1 MSDNVIGALP
11 SLLLDVL
18 SIAVTKES
26 KSKWPHDMLFPHGSV
41 LGRYSRHLVN
51 RLPFQLP
58 LSEARLG
65 HQCPTAL
72 GPGFMRRGVQQE
84 TLNSYLW

>member
-18 SIAVTKES
+18 SIVVTIKG
-26 KSKWPHDMLFPHGSV
+26 KTKWPHDMLFPHGSV
-41 LGRYSRHLVN
+41 LGRYSRHLVD

-58 LSEARLG
+58 LFEAPLG
-65 HQCPTAL
+65 RQCPTAL
-72 GPGFMRRGVQQE
+72 VPSF
-84 TLNSYLW
+84 T